1 MINIIINDQT
11 YPIPTR
17 WEELT
22 LKEAQHLIQFLKTYS
37 PRRKIDRELD
47 EKSIAFLVN
56 ICHIPQDIAQKTYPN
71 ERIELALHIIQTLEQ
86 PIPHSTCDLNTKNNF
101 PQNHRSANSK
111 SGIIE
116 DINHST
122 CSSFLKRFFRKQ
134 NRHSIWVEQL
144 KTWKQNWLG
153 KQLGLK
159 TQKIRRSIWAQTVN
173 HLQKSH
179 WHPPITGIDIHG
191 DPLPMYKITA
201 EIFCEASDLYRTDAW
216 KYAPWMMALL
226 DSSHHYRSEKRLRQ
240 KAKQLQ
246 SISAPSV
253 IELFNILQQTHSTLK
268 KLFPCCYASP
278 LNKLSSQNKLQSR
291 YTPISH
297 PISWNDMLHFAAGY
311 TPSELEIVRQMPL
324 YSFMQLLNAKCK
336 LA

>member
-56 ICHIPQDIAQKTYPN
+56 ICHIPQDIAKKTYPN

-122 CSSFLKRFFRKQ
+122 CNSFLKRFFRKQ
-134 NRHSIWVEQL
+134 NRHSIWAEQL
-144 KTWKQNWLG
+144 KTWKQNWLR

-159 TQKIRRSIWAQTVN
+159 TQKIRRSIWAQTV
-173 HLQKSH
+173 HPLQKPH

-216 KYAPWMMALL
+216 EYAPWMMALL
-226 DSSHHYRSEKRLRQ
+226 DSSHHSRSEKRLRQ

-246 SISAPSV
+246 SISASSI
-253 IELFNILQQTHSTLK
+253 IELFNLLQQTHSTLK

-291 YTPISH
+291 YTPIAH
-297 PISWNDMLHFAAGY
+297 PISWSDMLHFAAGY

-336 LA
+336 QA

>member
-37 PRRKIDRELD
+37 PHRKIDRELD

-86 PIPHSTCDLNTKNNF
+86 PIPHSTCDQNTKNNF
-101 PQNHRSANSK
+101 PQNHRSTNSK
-111 SGIIE
+111 SEIIE

-144 KTWKQNWLG
+144 RTWKQNWLR

-173 HLQKSH
+173 PLQKPH

-216 KYAPWMMALL
+216 EYAPWMMALL
-226 DSSHHYRSEKRLRQ
+226 DSSHHSRSEKRLRQ

-246 SISAPSV
+246 SISASSV
-253 IELFNILQQTHSTLK
+253 IELFNLLQQTHATLK

-297 PISWNDMLHFAAGY
+297 PISWSDMLHFAAGY
-311 TPSELEIVRQMPL
+311 TPSELEVVRQMPL

-336 LA
+336 QA

>member
-201 EIFCEASDLYRTDAW
+201 EIFCETSDLYRTDAW
-216 KYAPWMMALL
+216 EYAPWMMALL
-226 DSSHHYRSEKRLRQ
+226 DSSHHSRSEKRLRQ

-278 LNKLSSQNKLQSR
+278 LNKPSSQNKLQSR
-291 YTPISH
+291 YSPIAHS
-297 PISWNDMLHFAAGY
+297 ISWNDMLHFADGY
-311 TPSELEIVRQMPL
+311 TPSGLDIVRQIPL

>member
-122 CSSFLKRFFRKQ
+122 CNSFLKRFFRKQ
-134 NRHSIWVEQL
+134 NRHSIWAEQL
-144 KTWKQNWLG
+144 KTWKQNWLR

-173 HLQKSH
+173 PLQKPH

-216 KYAPWMMALL
+216 EYAPWMMALL
-226 DSSHHYRSEKRLRQ
+226 DSSHHSRSEKRLRQ

-246 SISAPSV
+246 SISASSI
-253 IELFNILQQTHSTLK
+253 IELFNLLQQTHSTLK
-268 KLFPCCYASP
+268 KL
-278 LNKLSSQNKLQSR
+278 
-291 YTPISH
+291 
-297 PISWNDMLHFAAGY
+297 
-311 TPSELEIVRQMPL
+311 
-324 YSFMQLLNAKCK
+324 
-336 LA
+336 

>member
-37 PRRKIDRELD
+37 PHRKIDRELD

-56 ICHIPQDIAQKTYPN
+56 ICHIPRDIAQKTYPN
-71 ERIELALHIIQTLEQ
+71 ERIELALHITQTLEH
-86 PIPHSTCDLNTKNNF
+86 PITHSTCDQNTKNNF
-101 PQNHRSANSK
+101 PQNHRSTNSK
-111 SGIIE
+111 SEIIE

-144 KTWKQNWLG
+144 RTWKQNWLR

-173 HLQKSH
+173 PLQKPH

-191 DPLPMYKITA
+191 DPLLMYKITA

-216 KYAPWMMALL
+216 EYAPWMMALL
-226 DSSHHYRSEKRLRQ
+226 DSSHHSRSEKRLRQ

-246 SISAPSV
+246 SISASSV
-253 IELFNILQQTHSTLK
+253 IELFNLLQQTHSTLK

-311 TPSELEIVRQMPL
+311 IPSELEIVRQMPL